1 MAMTTAPAADL
12 NLTMRT
18 TFACRSFTDEPVDNA
33 VIADILDNA
42 RFAASGGNRQG
53 WHVVVVRDPHT
64 KQALIDC
71 GNTSI
76 RTYVAQR
83 DAGEAPLNT
92 VHPSTIS
99 AEDTAHDES
108 IDISWWSGLGEAPV
122 LLVVTVDL
130 GVVASVDVNLDR
142 VGVVSG
148 ASIYPL
154 VQNIALGARARGLG
168 AAITTFVTGEESTA
182 QEILGL
188 PSTMA
193 VAAVMPLGYPTRVLT
208 KLSRK
213 PVEEFVT
220 LERYDGTPLSAS

>member
-1 MAMTTAPAADL
+1 MTDAQATEL
-12 NLTMRT
+12 NAIMRT
-18 TFACRSFTDEPVDNA
+18 TFACRSFTDEPVSNEVLA
-33 VIADILDNA
+33 EIMENA

-53 WHVVVVRDPHT
+53 WHVVVVRDPAT

-92 VHPSTIS
+92 VHPSAIS
-99 AEDTAHDES
+99 AEETANDES
-108 IDISWWSGLGEAPV
+108 IDISWWSGLGKAPV
-122 LLVVTVDL
+122 LIVVAVDL
-130 GVVASVDVNLDR
+130 GVVASVDAKLDR

-168 AAITTFVTGEESTA
+168 AAITTFVTGEEATA
-182 QEILGL
+182 RTLLGL
-188 PSTMA
+188 PDTMA
-193 VAAVMPLGYPTRVLT
+193 VAAVMPLGHPTKVLT
-208 KLSRK
+208 KLSRR

-220 LERYDGTPLSAS
+220 LERYDGQPLTAG